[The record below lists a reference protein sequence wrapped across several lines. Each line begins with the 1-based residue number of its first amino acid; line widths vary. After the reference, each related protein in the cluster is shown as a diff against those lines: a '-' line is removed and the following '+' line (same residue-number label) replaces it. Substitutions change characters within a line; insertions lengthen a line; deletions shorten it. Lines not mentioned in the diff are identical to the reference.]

1 MWCTGRGTSYG
12 VKTWDG
18 QCEMDIIR
26 RNGKVWGYYWQS
38 MVDNVACTYKV
49 KDIIEKTGITLVK
62 WQRAR
67 VRIGNSW
74 TLLQ

>member
-12 VKTWDG
+12 VETRDG
-18 QCEMDIIR
+18 QCKMDIIR
-26 RNGKVWGYYWQS
+26 INGKVWGYYWQS
-38 MVDNVACTYKV
+38 MDNIACTYKV
-49 KDIIEKTGITLVK
+49 TDIIGRIAITLVK